1 MDRSKYKL
9 NIDFINN
16 NILYT
21 PLDGGHKKT
30 SKLEYDEITENPDF
44 MNNFS
49 GKDGYLIG
57 TIFASKNLNKLK
69 LTNSQSRY
77 KYLVLISILFVTTML
92 LSNVLSTKLISING
106 FTVTGAM
113 LVYPFSY
120 IFDYIITD
128 IYGYQNA
135 RRILLSCIGS
145 LVLFDI
151 CIYMIIILPPSPFW
165 THQKEFEA
173 VFSGML
179 RTYIASTIAFTV
191 SFFLSSF
198 IFQKLKI
205 KNKGRSLFKR
215 VFQSLLISEIS
226 DTALFC
232 LLAFYAIWPLKHMMQ
247 FILVSYFTKIS
258 YEIFVYAI
266 ITKPLIQFIK
276 KEEKSDIIDWNTD
289 FSPIK
294 WEIDYDES
302 NNVYSSKLNEELVN
316 S

>member
-1 MDRSKYKL
+1 MNKNKYKL

-16 NILYT
+16 NLLYT
-21 PLDGGHKKT
+21 PIGSGHKKP
-30 SKLEYDEITENPDF
+30 SKLDYDDVVKNPDF

-49 GKDGYLIG
+49 GKDAYLIG
-57 TIFASKNLNKLK
+57 TIFASKSLNKLS
-69 LTNSQSRY
+69 LANSLSRY
-77 KYLVLISILFVTTML
+77 KYLVFISILFVTVIL
-92 LSNVLSTKLISING
+92 LSNILSSKLISIGG

-135 RRILLSCIGS
+135 RRILLSCIVS
-145 LVLFDI
+145 LILFDI
-151 CIYMIIILPPSPFW
+151 CIYLIIILPPSPFW
-165 THQKEFEA
+165 KLQHEFES

-179 RTYIASTIAFTV
+179 RTYVASTIAFTV

-215 VFQSLLISEIS
+215 IFQSLLISEIS
-226 DTALFC
+226 DTTLFC
-232 LLAFYAIWPLKHMMQ
+232 FLSFYGIWPIEHMMK
-247 FILVSYFTKIS
+247 FILVSYFTKIT
-258 YEIFVYAI
+258 YEIVVYSI
-266 ITKPLIQFIK
+266 ITKPLIAIIK
-276 KEEKSDIIDWNTD
+276 REEKSDIIDWNTD

-294 WEIDYDES
+294 WEINYDES
-302 NNVYSSKLNEELVN
+302 NNVYSRQDVN
-316 S
+316 